1 VLCLVFLSLPQSWF
15 GAMASMLACT
25 QNRLITV
32 EGIVGSGKS
41 TILRACAAR
50 FPHAR
55 VIPEMVEAWQNL
67 PTRDGPVN
75 LLENFYADPK
85 LHSFKFQVHVLQT
98 LVAGHLDG
106 LPADVPR
113 LAERSVHSSVRLFAK
128 MLLDKHHLAADE
140 YAVLDGWYQLA
151 CRTMPVH
158 PQFVIHVDT
167 SPSVALDRIRSRG
180 RPEERDVSLEYLIEM
195 KLYQDRLFIDGTY
208 PCEVITL
215 NGNQSPERVLA
226 DLLVHAPRLFL

>member
-1 VLCLVFLSLPQSWF
+1 
-15 GAMASMLACT
+15 
-25 QNRLITV
+25 
-32 EGIVGSGKS
+32 
-41 TILRACAAR
+41 
-50 FPHAR
+50 
-55 VIPEMVEAWQNL
+55 MVEAWQNL

-151 CRTMPVH
+151 CRTMPVR

-215 NGNQSPERVLA
+215 NGNQSPERVLS